1 MAASASMHPTLVGSN
16 LRCAPQ
22 SSGRKRASGP
32 HSGSTAPTWVSQ
44 WRGMPFAAGLL
55 PICSA
60 RAPQSVISFWRGPG
74 GRAPSSAT
82 SAARRW
88 TRGLRPTL
96 LRRTA
101 PASWRR
107 SSTSPGRMLD
117 PPCLFGGWQGV
128 CPGGLASSRSVFPV
142 SHRAST
148 PCHPGA
154 CRTQVGGWVQW
165 SAWACTCAV
174 AWLGLRARSGPL
186 GPALWAVSA
195 PLTSC
200 TELTALLERADE
212 TAAPFPLVAKRVRGD
227 VVNGRAPDV
236 GDRRLRPPRRS
247 EDHFLV

>member
-22 SSGRKRASGP
+22 SSGRKRASGLY
-32 HSGSTAPTWVSQ
+32 SGSTAPTWVSQ

-60 RAPQSVISFWRGPG
+60 RAPQSETSFWRGPG
-74 GRAPSSAT
+74 GRAPSSVT

-107 SSTSPGRMLD
+107 SSTSPGRTLD

-128 CPGGLASSRSVFPV
+128 CPGGLASSRWVFPV

-154 CRTQVGGWVQW
+154 CRTQVGGG
-165 SAWACTCAV
+165 C
-174 AWLGLRARSGPL
+174 SGPL
-186 GPALWAVSA
+186 GPAPAQWSVWACASA
-195 PLTSC
+195 AVRLG
-200 TELTALLERADE
+200 LRFGR
-212 TAAPFPLVAKRVRGD
+212 FP
-227 VVNGRAPDV
+227 P
-236 GDRRLRPPRRS
+236 
-247 EDHFLV
+247 H